1 MSSRKLDSP
10 ILPQHIPFSKS
21 PIPSPDADFDDASSK
36 RQATR

>member
-10 ILPQHIPFSKS
+10 ILQQHIPFSKS
-21 PIPSPDADFDDASSK
+21 PIPSPDELDEASSK